1 MLGREGDEPRRVAA
15 GRDDGHGRRRVQH
28 ERELRTDSERR
39 AAHQAATDSITGLA
53 NRKDFADGV
62 DDHVGAVEVEVGFG
76 VAGDG
81 EPVGGSEVVGLAAV
95 TRS

>member
-1 MLGREGDEPRRVAA
+1 MALLCGVGSESVADVGVYGWSGGA
-15 GRDDGHGRRRVQH
+15 
-28 ERELRTDSERR
+28 
-39 AAHQAATDSITGLA
+39 
-53 NRKDFADGV
+53 DFGA
-62 DDHVGAVEVEVGFG
+62 VGAVEVEVGFG